1 MVVAPAGPASASLRP
16 PSPRGR
22 LWGRGPLRPLAAIA
36 LVLQVALP
44 APASAG
50 APTIPAAVPPEAE
63 PSPAAW
69 PAPAPDAALS
79 PAAIRD
85 SLAPLIGRW
94 QGQSTAG
101 MAVLEVLTITPRR
114 VRWGNAYNGRCDS
127 AYSAE
132 VLPSGRGTYPD
143 NLTPPLQ
150 PSELDYRVVRLT
162 LRPGPCPTGDAV
174 LQLAM
179 PRDGSDRIFVNS
191 YGRDGQLTGWYGE
204 LNRLP

>member
-1 MVVAPAGPASASLRP
+1 MLAAASRAVSVPAPLSLPLFRGR
-16 PSPRGR
+16 PRGR
-22 LWGRGPLRPLAAIA
+22 GLLPLLAAIA
-36 LVLQVALP
+36 LVLQAALP
-44 APASAG
+44 APA
-50 APTIPAAVPPEAE
+50 PAATPPQAA
-63 PSPAAW
+63 PSA
-69 PAPAPDAALS
+69 
-79 PAAIRD
+79 AAIRD

-114 VRWGNAYNGRCDS
+114 VRWGNAFNGRCDS
-127 AYSAE
+127 AYSAQ
-132 VLPSGRGTYPD
+132 VLPTGRGTYPD

-150 PSELDYRVVRLT
+150 PSDLDYRVVRLT
-162 LRPGPCPTGDAV
+162 LRPGPCPNGDAV

>member
-1 MVVAPAGPASASLRP
+1 MLAAASRAVSVPAPLSLPLFRGR
-16 PSPRGR
+16 PRGR
-22 LWGRGPLRPLAAIA
+22 GLLPLLAAIA
-36 LVLQVALP
+36 LVLQAALP
-44 APASAG
+44 APA
-50 APTIPAAVPPEAE
+50 PAATLPQ
-63 PSPAAW
+63 AA
-69 PAPAPDAALS
+69 PS

-101 MAVLEVLTITPRR
+101 MAVLEVLTITPWR
-114 VRWGNAYNGRCDS
+114 VRWGNAFNGRCDS
-127 AYSAE
+127 AYSAQ
-132 VLPSGRGTYPD
+132 VLPTGRGTYPD

-150 PSELDYRVVRLT
+150 PSDLDYRVVRLT
-162 LRPGPCPTGDAV
+162 LRPGPCPNGDAV